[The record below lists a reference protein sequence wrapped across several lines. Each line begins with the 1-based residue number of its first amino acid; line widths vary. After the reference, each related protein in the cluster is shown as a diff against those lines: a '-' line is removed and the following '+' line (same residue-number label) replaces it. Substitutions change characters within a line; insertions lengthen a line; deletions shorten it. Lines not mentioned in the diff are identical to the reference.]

1 MLEELQISFI
11 VIAISFGIIGLYFY
25 TKAWHLWR
33 HIDND
38 TLRAKAFLTKEFL
51 HRNFIIALIV
61 GILVAF
67 HTVMEF
73 NEFFGYPS
81 ILIPFEKYI
90 ESFYLF
96 TLTATMALLVILAY
110 YWCKLFSFT
119 KYKIYK

>member
-1 MLEELQISFI
+1 MLEGLQISFI
-11 VIAISFGIIGLYFY
+11 VIAMSFGIIGLYFY
-25 TKAWHLWR
+25 IKAWHLWGR
-33 HIDND
+33 MDND
-38 TLRAKAFLTKEFL
+38 TLRAKVFLTKEFL

-81 ILIPFEKYI
+81 ILVPFEEYI
-90 ESFYLF
+90 DSFYLF

-110 YWCKLFSFT
+110 YWCKLLSFT
-119 KYKIYK
+119 KYKVYK